1 MIRSELITNKLRII
15 ISLIMICSSISLAGG
30 FEISVKDPGNQ
41 DAFLIVIPDGCHQ
54 PSNAKIYGI
63 AEGIVDG
70 ERKSIKLQ
78 FTKNEEGVFT
88 LPKQW
93 SDEGVWVL
101 VINGTYRG
109 LKRSAIVEVGKN
121 EKSINGSVKKMNRE
135 VSSVDIE
142 TALKKLKEK
151 YS

>member
-1 MIRSELITNKLRII
+1 LTGK
-15 ISLIMICSSISLAGG
+15 
-30 FEISVKDPGNQ
+30 
-41 DAFLIVIPDGCHQ
+41 
-54 PSNAKIYGI
+54 
-63 AEGIVDG
+63 
-70 ERKSIKLQ
+70 RKSIKLQ

-101 VINGTYRG
+101 VITGTYRG
-109 LKRSAIVEVGKN
+109 LKRSAIIEVGKN

-142 TALKKLKEK
+142 AALKKLKEK